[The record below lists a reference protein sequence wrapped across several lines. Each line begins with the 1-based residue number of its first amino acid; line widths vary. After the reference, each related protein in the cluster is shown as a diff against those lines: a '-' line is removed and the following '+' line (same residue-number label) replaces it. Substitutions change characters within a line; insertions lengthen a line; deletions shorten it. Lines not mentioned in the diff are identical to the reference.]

1 MKHEAAK
8 ESELEAEAS
17 SLEKVEARQNART
30 WRQAEQSTA
39 EPRLWTPLFVM
50 IILATLCAFMVGQG
64 TNAGTSVYIE
74 LIGGSST
81 LAGIGAAA
89 FSGAA
94 ALTRLIAGPVI
105 DNRGRVIVMIF
116 GGAFLIVGT
125 LGPVLVTNLSFFMAW
140 RLMQGMGF
148 AAVTTASAT
157 AAADILPM
165 ARLGEG
171 IGYHGLG
178 QALSMAIGP
187 ALALF
192 LVHTDPAENLYLGL
206 SAAAALAL
214 VFSILCR
221 YEKRP
226 DRLPETSAFRMRW
239 EEKQRAA
246 AKASAPAGT
255 IAKATGGEPAKKRL
269 TFNSFFEKR
278 ALPGT
283 IPMLVMTPAFGF
295 SIYFA
300 GVLGSSLGVTNAGL
314 YYTFSAV
321 SMIIVRLSSKKF
333 MDTVAPIKLST
344 VATAFGLVGFGML
357 ALASMEIFSPAVTEG
372 LFCLAGLPYG
382 VFLGMM
388 MPVNQT
394 VAVKNTPPERWGA
407 TNALYLLA
415 LDVGVGIV
423 CVIWGMLNDAMG
435 YTVAIVAAMV
445 FMAISYG
452 VAWVCYPAHDK
463 KWRK

>member
-1 MKHEAAK
+1 MKNEAVLEGEIADLPIEAKEAAA
-8 ESELEAEAS
+8 AEVP
-17 SLEKVEARQNART
+17 KTQTV
-30 WRQAEQSTA
+30 A

-50 IILATLCAFMVGQG
+50 IIVATLCAFMVGQG
-64 TNAGTSVYIE
+64 TNAGTSVYIDI
-74 LIGGSST
+74 IGGSST

-94 ALTRLIAGPVI
+94 AITRLFAGPVI

-116 GGAFLIVGT
+116 GGVFLIVGT
-125 LGPVLVTNLSFFMAW
+125 LGPVLVTDMNFFMVW

-165 ARLGEG
+165 SRLGEG

-192 LVHTDPAENLYLGL
+192 LVHTNPATNLYLGL

-214 VFSILCR
+214 IFSILCR
-221 YEKRP
+221 YEKNP
-226 DRLPETSAFRMRW
+226 SRLPETSAFRMRW

-246 AKASAPAGT
+246 TNVQSNKREFGEGGPA
-255 IAKATGGEPAKKRL
+255 ERKRVTL
-269 TFNSFFEKR
+269 NSFFEKR

-283 IPMLVMTPAFGF
+283 IPMLMMTPAFGF

-300 GVLGSSLGVTNAGL
+300 GVLGSSIGASNAGL
-314 YYTFSAV
+314 YYTLSAV

-333 MDTVAPIKLST
+333 MDTVAPIKLCT
-344 VATAFGLVGFGML
+344 VATIFGLVGFGML
-357 ALASMEIFSPAVTEG
+357 ALASMQVLSPAITEL
-372 LFCLAGLPYG
+372 LFCGAGLPYG

-435 YTVAIVAAMV
+435 YTVAIVCAMA
-445 FMAISYG
+445 FMAIAYLI
-452 VAWVCYPAHDK
+452 AWICYPARDK
-463 KWRK
+463 KWRR